1 MIFLDLEMKSMLSL
15 MKIHPFFF
23 RRGNQF
29 FFKSKDIKETFSSL
43 FLFIM
48 SCANGCLAYKSI
60 WSFLFSFNYLI
71 QFYYTRSNLVLFQ
84 KDSEQA
90 EKPFY

>member
-1 MIFLDLEMKSMLSL
+1 MSLENNVIFLDLEMKSMLSL

-29 FFKSKDIKETFSSL
+29 FFKSKDKETFSSL

-48 SCANGCLAYKSI
+48 SCAYIVVLHIKVYGH
-60 WSFLFSFNYLI
+60 FS
-71 QFYYTRSNLVLFQ
+71 LVLII
-84 KDSEQA
+84 
-90 EKPFY
+90 